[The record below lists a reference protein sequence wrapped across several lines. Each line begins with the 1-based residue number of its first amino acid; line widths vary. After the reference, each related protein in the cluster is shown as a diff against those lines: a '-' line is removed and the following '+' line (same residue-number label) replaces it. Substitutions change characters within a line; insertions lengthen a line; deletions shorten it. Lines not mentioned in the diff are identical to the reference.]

1 MSLNQSVSQS
11 VSLFHSRN
19 RKEIFSFNFYKNK
32 NFIYLFKHHKCYLR
46 SYKWRGRRRGE
57 EKIKYTQWKIRKKLT
72 VKLTVPSLTPSLY
85 SKKKKKNFSA
95 KVWPRKIANE
105 YSNFSFW
112 LFFFRLFIT
121 GILSFNEFP
130 LNLLF
135 FLSPSPPPFRS
146 KDMES
151 SKADLKFGWIFLIEF
166 FLALSFKQKQKKI

>member
-11 VSLFHSRN
+11 VCFTP
-19 RKEIFSFNFYKNK
+19 EIGKKFFFFNFYKNK

-135 FLSPSPPPFRS
+135 FLSPSPPR
-146 KDMES
+146 
-151 SKADLKFGWIFLIEF
+151 FGRRIWSQAKPIWNLAEF
-166 FLALSFKQKQKKI
+166 FSLNFSWL